1 MKHKKQHLFGI
12 FLNALALVRC
22 VHSVSSKIHFLN
34 TQHYSIANN
43 ERLLVYGFK
52 VGIKRI
58 TLRGMKRRVRKMT
71 FIVSIFLGHL
81 SLWKDKVTYHYFG
94 NKQNFVSLFSWEL
107 LCRSIFKI
115 FYA

>member
-71 FIVSIFLGHL
+71 FIVSIFYQPQGW
-81 SLWKDKVTYHYFG
+81 STCAAAPGAGPGSGD
-94 NKQNFVSLFSWEL
+94 
-107 LCRSIFKI
+107 I
-115 FYA
+115 